1 MEQQQ
6 KKIKLQTC
14 SGCVFY
20 VDENAQYCLAGR
32 LERLKA
38 LGKATFTAD
47 QQWQLNQVCNIRREP
62 EWAEPCE
69 DLVSKA
75 LNEVSPTFGIIVND
89 LVDCNYEDLLK
100 TIDSICKVD
109 YRKDNIK
116 VVICSNFK
124 RSANQIM
131 NAVDTARS
139 SVPTESITH
148 VLSNIRDVE
157 KETFQRIVN
166 YQYFVHINAG
176 SVLPS
181 NSLSFVNESLNQHLK
196 QTCIFTAK
204 GMTIMPRSIVRQNYL
219 NFECYED
226 LANAMKNE
234 GTDKGLHEEIK

>member
-6 KKIKLQTC
+6 KKIKLQSC
-14 SGCVFY
+14 SDCIFY
-20 VDENAQYCLAGR
+20 VDEDAQYCLAGR
-32 LERLKA
+32 LETFKSLN
-38 LGKATFTAD
+38 KATPTGYGE
-47 QQWQLNQVCNIRREP
+47 WQLNQVCNIRREVD
-62 EWAEPCE
+62 WIEPCE

-75 LNEVSPTFGIIVND
+75 LDEVSPTFGIIVND
-89 LVDCNYEDLLK
+89 LIDCDYEDLLK

-109 YRKDNIK
+109 YRKDDIK

-131 NAVDTARS
+131 NAVDLARS

-181 NSLSFVNESLNQHLK
+181 NSLNFVNESLNQHLK
-196 QTCIFTAK
+196 QTCIFTAN
-204 GMTIMPRSIVRQNYL
+204 GVTIMPRSVVRQNYL

-226 LANAMKNE
+226 LAKSMKNE
-234 GTDKGLHEEIK
+234 AINKGLYEEIK

>member
-14 SGCVFY
+14 SDCVFY
-20 VDENAQYCLAGR
+20 VDENPPYCLAGR

-38 LGKATFTAD
+38 LGKATLTAD
-47 QQWQLNQVCNIRREP
+47 RQWQLNQICNIRREP
-62 EWAEPCE
+62 EWVEPCE

-89 LVDCNYEDLLK
+89 LVDCDYEDLLK

-148 VLSNIRDVE
+148 VLSNIQDVE
-157 KETFQRIVN
+157 KETFQKIVS

-176 SVLPS
+176 NVLPS
-181 NSLSFVNESLNQHLK
+181 NSLNFVDESLNQHLK
-196 QTCIFTAK
+196 QTCIFTAN
-204 GMTIMPRSIVRQNYL
+204 GVTIMPRSIVRQNYL
-219 NFECYED
+219 NFGCYED

-234 GTDKGLHEEIK
+234 AIDKGLHEEIK

>member
-14 SGCVFY
+14 SDCVFY
-20 VDENAQYCLAGR
+20 VDENCLAGR

-38 LGKATFTAD
+38 LGKATLTAD
-47 QQWQLNQVCNIRREP
+47 RQWQLNQICNIRRES
-62 EWAEPCE
+62 EWVEPCE

-75 LNEVSPTFGIIVND
+75 LDEVSPTFGIIVND
-89 LVDCNYEDLLK
+89 LVDCDYEDLLK

-148 VLSNIRDVE
+148 VLSNIQDVE
-157 KETFQRIVN
+157 KETFQKIVS

-176 SVLPS
+176 NVLPS
-181 NSLSFVNESLNQHLK
+181 NSLNFVDESLNQHLK
-196 QTCIFTAK
+196 QTCIFTAN
-204 GMTIMPRSIVRQNYL
+204 GVTIMPRSIVRQNYL
-219 NFECYED
+219 NFGCYED

-234 GTDKGLHEEIK
+234 AIDKGLHEEIK